1 MTTDQ
6 LKAAHEAKPFMPF
19 TIHLADD
26 TSVDV
31 THPENLL
38 RTKGG
43 RIAIVNTTGDQIQI
57 LDLLLVT
64 KLTFQNGAPASKKR
78 R

>member
-6 LKAAHEAKPFMPF
+6 LKTAHEAKPFRAF
-19 TIHLADD
+19 TIHLADGS
-26 TSVDV
+26 SVDV
-31 THPENLL
+31 THPESLF

-43 RIAIVNTTGDQIQI
+43 RIAIVNTAEDHIEI
-57 LDLLLVT
+57 IDLLLVT
-64 KLTFQNGAPASKKR
+64 KLSFQNGAPAAKKR